1 MLHFILLPKHV
12 KTMRKRL
19 IPKVAT
25 QALANAKERSVVPIK
40 STIEAIRNFPNKL
53 VIFKVPASK
62 FYWVRYYDGKPIKRS
77 TKTENKAEAI
87 RFAKEF
93 YESLLVNKKLGI
105 SVNAK
110 KTSFVVCAE
119 QVIEADKNKVKRKE
133 LAETY
138 VNSQINIISKHIM
151 TFFKNYEIG
160 DIDYALLDKFKTY
173 LYEKELAAGTIKINF
188 VCLKKIFDYA
198 QRNNLISA
206 SPLLPKVKTVDN
218 ARGYFTL
225 DEYKHLRRTTANLVG
240 TISEVIQ
247 TVGEGDNAVKKKL
260 RNIVITDEIKQL
272 IPFMLY
278 TFIRPTDIKNIKH
291 KHIDIRSGDEGEYL
305 FMPIPPSKKHSKPIT
320 SMPRATV
327 FYKKLRDA
335 RIRELRDKS
344 ADKKA
349 KIDISDEYLFMPQYE
364 NRSYGYAKIARQFDV
379 LLAQSGLKI
388 SVDDDVRTLYSMRHT
403 SLMYRLKYGAE
414 INPLKL
420 ANNARTSVEMLERF
434 YLAQLESSE
443 YTKDLHAKKKPRLR
457 KKPSAIVVTP
467 PKTSQELAKEFL
479 YTRTNVGRVD
489 DDGIIRL
496 DNE

>member
-87 RFAKEF
+87 RFAKNF
-93 YESLLVNKKLGI
+93 YETLLVNKRLGI
-105 SVNAK
+105 GDNSK
-110 KTSFVVCAE
+110 QTSFAICAQE
-119 QVIEADKNKVKRKE
+119 VINIDETKVKRGE
-133 LAETY
+133 LAATY
-138 VNSQINIISKHIM
+138 VNSQINIINKHIT
-151 TFFKNYEIG
+151 TFFKNFEIG
-160 DIDYALLDKFKTY
+160 DIDYALLEKFKTY
-173 LYEKELAAGTIKINF
+173 LYEKQLSAGTIKINF

-198 QRNNLISA
+198 QRNNIISA

-443 YTKDLHAKKKPRLR
+443 YTKDLHAKKKPRPR
-457 KKPSAIVVTP
+457 KKPSAIVITP

-479 YTRTNVGRVD
+479 YTRTNVGKVD